1 MAKKSLIISDKE
13 KYGSDKSMGA
23 MIATS
28 GKKDKNAPKHAPTV
42 DLTGSQVESWGL
54 DGAKVGDKFCVMVHG
69 IVKSSS
75 SGSPYSDEI
84 PKAGESTSKVT
95 VSLTHV
101 DSECE
106 APKDG
111 EVSTDGEE
119 EDGNAKASEDGESGD
134 GDDTGGAEEAESSDE
149 AAEEADTKPKAEPKD
164 TLSPKDAGLDDEE
177 D

>member
-13 KYGSDKSMGA
+13 KYGSDSM
-23 MIATS
+23 MSKIASS
-28 GKKDKNAPKHAPTV
+28 GPGKFKQEKHAPTV
-42 DLTGSQVESWGL
+42 DLTGPQVDAWGL
-54 DGAKVGDKFCVMVHG
+54 DSAKVGEKFCVMVHG

-75 SGSPYSDEI
+75 
-84 PKAGESTSKVT
+84 AGESYSDRLPNKKATARVV

-106 APKDG
+106 PPEDG
-111 EVSTDGEE
+111 EVSTDGEDGDSE
-119 EDGNAKASEDGESGD
+119 SEGEDGDS
-134 GDDTGGAEEAESSDE
+134 DDTGGAEEADSGDE

-164 TLSPKDAGLDDEE
+164 TVSPKDAGLDDEE